1 MQNSNFALVAQR
13 NIGPWERTTLMW
25 INYVLT
31 KMVLA
36 LAQGDKPGHDVE
48 RVCRYNPR

>member
-1 MQNSNFALVAQR
+1 
-13 NIGPWERTTLMW
+13 MW

-36 LAQGDKPGHDVE
+36 LAQGDKLGHDVE
-48 RVCRYNPR
+48 GGVSL